1 MSLKELFAHFD
12 ATNLQ
17 LDSTEAD
24 LCALS
29 DQAAESGFASVS
41 VYPYNVSLCASILY
55 NTEVAICAVIDYPH
69 GRSCIESKKSA
80 IKNAAENGAT
90 EVAVVMN
97 YAALRAGEKSLFAE
111 EAASLVAAAKKHGL
125 KSKLILETSYL
136 SKKQKL
142 KAIGLIEAARANFL
156 QISCSLGEKDS
167 TLEDVK
173 LTSEHCSKK
182 TAITAHYTGNSIN
195 DCIAL
200 IRAGARRL
208 SVTQVSS
215 LLKAAKRD
223 FPENCADLLK
233 AE

>member
-1 MSLKELFAHFD
+1 MSLKALIAHFD

-41 VYPYNVSLCASILY
+41 VYPYSVSLCASILY
-55 NTEVAICAVIDYPH
+55 NTDVAICAVIDYPH
-69 GRSCIESKKSA
+69 GRSCIEAKKSA
-80 IKNAAENGAT
+80 IKNAAENGAA
-90 EVAVVMN
+90 EVAVLMN

-111 EAASLVAAAKKHGL
+111 EAANLVATAEKHGL
-125 KSKLILETSYL
+125 RSKLILETSYL
-136 SKKQKL
+136 VKKQKL
-142 KAIGLIEAARANFL
+142 KAIRLIEAARAPFI

-167 TLEDVK
+167 TFEDVK
-173 LTSEHCSKK
+173 LSKEYCSKK
-182 TAITAHYTGNSIN
+182 TAIHAHYTGSSIN

-200 IRAGARRL
+200 LRAGANRL

-215 LLKAAKRD
+215 LLEVAKRD
-223 FPENCADLLK
+223 FSENCADLVK